1 MPHNPLATFQ
11 GNRFNIVF
19 YEADALFF
27 IAPLVNDFF
36 KNVWQTPNQLLKAV
50 SADLAVS
57 EHLAGCKALGII
69 NKVITG
75 PY

>member
-1 MPHNPLATFQ
+1 MMLVL
-11 GNRFNIVF
+11 IS
-19 YEADALFF
+19 
-27 IAPLVNDFF
+27 PLVNDFF

-50 SADLAVS
+50 SADLAVP

-75 PY
+75 PLWRVLEDKEITILDLNG